1 MSGSLWQLCKI
12 LADEVKSGMQNDKR
26 VTEAG
31 KQDGGSDAKGY
42 F

>member
-12 LADEVKSGMQNDKR
+12 LADDVKSGMQDDKR
-26 VTEAG
+26 VMEAR
-31 KQDGGSDAKGY
+31 KQDGCSPAKGY